1 MSGEDLR
8 RPTRISQTMSER
20 PLRLSSFGR
29 AFFSRLRKDFPP
41 EEYAAF
47 VSRWSTR
54 YRKRTTSSPRSRE
67 SSMGS
72 AHQDAG
78 HHRGRPPLP
87 AILAKRSP
95 FEQGLFG
102 RMAEDMTA
110 GELGEA
116 LKEWD
121 QLRERRRRER
131 KRSSG

>member
-1 MSGEDLR
+1 MSGEGLR
-8 RPTRISQTMSER
+8 GRTRISQTMSER

-29 AFFSRLRKDFPP
+29 AFFSQLRKDFPP

-47 VSRWSTR
+47 VTRWNTR
-54 YRKRTTSSPRSRE
+54 YKTRTTSLPRSKE
-67 SSMGS
+67 GSMVFVR
-72 AHQDAG
+72 QP
-78 HHRGRPPLP
+78 GRNDQGRRPVP

-102 RMAEDMTA
+102 RLAEETSA
-110 GELGEA
+110 LELEAA

-121 QLRERRRRER
+121 ELRERRRRER